1 MKTNLTTDMTTAF
14 PYNHAKRRYSNTA
27 PRVTIA
33 YAYYRLSQEEANE
46 GQSSSILNQEKIVR
60 DYCAR
65 NGIALLDSF
74 VDDGWSGGNFERPG
88 FQAMMRALESGKA
101 NMVITKDLSR
111 LGRDMRESSYYA
123 EQFFPEHQIHYIAI
137 ADNFDSELENVM
149 APFQFAMN
157 EVYLRDSSR
166 KVRDVFKM
174 KRSKGEYCACAPF
187 GYKKDPKD
195 KNHLI
200 PDEETAPIVTSI
212 FQRSAAG
219 KSCITIAQE
228 LSNEG
233 VVTPL
238 KYRAL
243 YRDNFT
249 DAGAARATDYW
260 NHTTVKRIIKNEV
273 YLGKTVL
280 GKTRKVSLKSKKKI
294 SVPKEDWVVTE
305 GTHIPLVDQM
315 TFDKAQFNLG
325 KGSRDYRQ
333 YDHVRKSIFGGI
345 AICSLCGY
353 SLCSSGTVY
362 KGEREK
368 YWFLSCNHKSKRF
381 ENPCQGVNI
390 KYSDLLELV
399 RQDLNSLINLTDAEI
414 DALVNSVLEEMND
427 VSAEKARE
435 SKIEKSQ
442 ARLKVISRT
451 IEKLYF
457 DNAEGKLSDSRL
469 ETMVAK
475 LEKEATT
482 LESSLEDLAAPSPA
496 AEIRSNYEK
505 FFQLAKQYSRI
516 EVLDRDILLTFIDK
530 IVVGPKILPDGYI
543 KAPRKHASYQQ
554 SVTIYYKFIGSLSD
568 HAPVPTFPVRTDSS
582 DEAIEISKFT
592 M

>member
-233 VVTPL
+233 AVTPL

-260 NHTTVKRIIKNEV
+260 NYTTVKRIIKNEV
-273 YLGKTVL
+273 YLGKTIL

-305 GTHIPLVDQM
+305 DTHIPLVDQM

-414 DALVNSVLEEMND
+414 DALVNGVLEEMND
-427 VSAEKARE
+427 VSAEKERE

-482 LESSLEDLAAPSPA
+482 LEASLEDLTAPSPA

-505 FFQLAKQYSRI
+505 FFQLAKQYSNI
-516 EVLDRDILLTFIDK
+516 EVLDRDILLTFIDR
-530 IVVGPKILPDGYI
+530 IVVGPKILPDGYV

-554 SVTIYYKFIGSLSD
+554 SVTIYYKFIGNLSD

-582 DEAIEISKFT
+582 DEAIEI
-592 M
+592 

>member
-27 PRVTIA
+27 PKVTIA

-88 FQAMMRALESGKA
+88 FQAMMRALEFGKA

-260 NHTTVKRIIKNEV
+260 NYTTVKRIIKNEV

-333 YDHVRKSIFGGI
+333 YDHVRKSILGGI

-414 DALVNSVLEEMND
+414 DALVNGVLEEMND
-427 VSAEKARE
+427 ASAEKERE

-457 DNAEGKLSDSRL
+457 DNAGGKLSDSRL

-482 LESSLEDLAAPSPA
+482 LEASLEDLTAPSPA
-496 AEIRSNYEK
+496 AEVRSNYEK
-505 FFQLAKQYSRI
+505 FFQLAKQYSNI
-516 EVLDRDILLTFIDK
+516 EVLDRDILLTFIDR

-543 KAPRKHASYQQ
+543 KAPRKHVSYQQ

-568 HAPVPTFPVRTDSS
+568 HAPVPTFPVRADTS
-582 DEAIEISKFT
+582 DEAIEI
-592 M
+592 

>member
-27 PRVTIA
+27 PKVTIA

-88 FQAMMRALESGKA
+88 FQAMMRALEFGKA

-260 NHTTVKRIIKNEV
+260 NYTTVKRIIKNEV

-333 YDHVRKSIFGGI
+333 YDHVRKSILGGI

-414 DALVNSVLEEMND
+414 DALVNGVLEEMND
-427 VSAEKARE
+427 ASVEKERE

-442 ARLKVISRT
+442 ARLKVISRA

-457 DNAEGKLSDSRL
+457 DNAGGKLSDSRL

-482 LESSLEDLAAPSPA
+482 LEASLEDLTAPSPA
-496 AEIRSNYEK
+496 AEVRSNYEK
-505 FFQLAKQYSRI
+505 FFQLAKQYSNI
-516 EVLDRDILLTFIDK
+516 EVLDRDILLTFIDR

-568 HAPVPTFPVRTDSS
+568 HAPVPTFPVRADTS
-582 DEAIEISKFT
+582 DEAIEI
-592 M
+592 

>member
-260 NHTTVKRIIKNEV
+260 NYTTVKRIIKNEV

-305 GTHIPLVDQM
+305 GTHVPLVDQM

-390 KYSDLLELV
+390 RYSDLLELV

-414 DALVNSVLEEMND
+414 DALVNGVLEEVNGAS
-427 VSAEKARE
+427 VEKERE

-469 ETMVAK
+469 EIMVAK

-482 LESSLEDLAAPSPA
+482 LEASLENLTAPSPA

-516 EVLDRDILLTFIDK
+516 EVLDRDILLTFIDR

-582 DEAIEISKFT
+582 NEAIEI
-592 M
+592 

>member
-1 MKTNLTTDMTTAF
+1 MPTTV
-14 PYNHAKRRYSNTA
+14 Y
-27 PRVTIA
+27 PRKKPTK
-33 YAYYRLSQEEANE
+33 

-195 KNHLI
+195 KNRLI

-260 NHTTVKRIIKNEV
+260 NYTTVK
-273 YLGKTVL
+273 
-280 GKTRKVSLKSKKKI
+280 
-294 SVPKEDWVVTE
+294 
-305 GTHIPLVDQM
+305 
-315 TFDKAQFNLG
+315 
-325 KGSRDYRQ
+325 GS
-333 YDHVRKSIFGGI
+333 
-345 AICSLCGY
+345 
-353 SLCSSGTVY
+353 
-362 KGEREK
+362 
-368 YWFLSCNHKSKRF
+368 
-381 ENPCQGVNI
+381 
-390 KYSDLLELV
+390 
-399 RQDLNSLINLTDAEI
+399 
-414 DALVNSVLEEMND
+414 
-427 VSAEKARE
+427 
-435 SKIEKSQ
+435 
-442 ARLKVISRT
+442 
-451 IEKLYF
+451 
-457 DNAEGKLSDSRL
+457 
-469 ETMVAK
+469 
-475 LEKEATT
+475 
-482 LESSLEDLAAPSPA
+482 
-496 AEIRSNYEK
+496 
-505 FFQLAKQYSRI
+505 
-516 EVLDRDILLTFIDK
+516 
-530 IVVGPKILPDGYI
+530 
-543 KAPRKHASYQQ
+543 
-554 SVTIYYKFIGSLSD
+554 
-568 HAPVPTFPVRTDSS
+568 
-582 DEAIEISKFT
+582 
-592 M
+592 

>member
-260 NHTTVKRIIKNEV
+260 NYTTVKRIIKNEV

-280 GKTRKVSLKSKKKI
+280 GKTRKASLKSKKKI

-325 KGSRDYRQ
+325 KGCRDYCQ

-414 DALVNSVLEEMND
+414 DALVNGVLEEMND
-427 VSAEKARE
+427 VSAEKERE

-482 LESSLEDLAAPSPA
+482 LETSLEDLTAPSPA

-516 EVLDRDILLTFIDK
+516 EVLDRDILLTFIDR

-568 HAPVPTFPVRTDSS
+568 HAPVPTFPVGTDVS
-582 DEAIEISKFT
+582 DEAIEI
-592 M
+592 

>member
-1 MKTNLTTDMTTAF
+1 
-14 PYNHAKRRYSNTA
+14 
-27 PRVTIA
+27 
-33 YAYYRLSQEEANE
+33 
-46 GQSSSILNQEKIVR
+46 
-60 DYCAR
+60 
-65 NGIALLDSF
+65 
-74 VDDGWSGGNFERPG
+74 
-88 FQAMMRALESGKA
+88 MMRALESGKA

-260 NHTTVKRIIKNEV
+260 NYTTVKRIIKNEV
-273 YLGKTVL
+273 YLGKTIL

-305 GTHIPLVDQM
+305 DTHIPLVDQM

-414 DALVNSVLEEMND
+414 DALVNGVLEEMND
-427 VSAEKARE
+427 VSAEKERE

-482 LESSLEDLAAPSPA
+482 LEASLEDLTAPSPA

-505 FFQLAKQYSRI
+505 FFQLAKQYSNI
-516 EVLDRDILLTFIDK
+516 EVLDRDILLTFIDR

-554 SVTIYYKFIGSLSD
+554 SVTIYYKFIGNLSD

-582 DEAIEISKFT
+582 DEAIEI
-592 M
+592 

>member
-88 FQAMMRALESGKA
+88 FQAMMRALEFGKA

-219 KSCITIAQE
+219 ESCITIAQE

-260 NHTTVKRIIKNEV
+260 NYTTVKRIIKNEV

-305 GTHIPLVDQM
+305 DTHIPLVDQM

-333 YDHVRKSIFGGI
+333 YDHVRKSILGGI

-414 DALVNSVLEEMND
+414 DALVNGVLEEMND
-427 VSAEKARE
+427 ASAEKERE

-442 ARLKVISRT
+442 AHLKVISRT

-482 LESSLEDLAAPSPA
+482 LEASLEDLTAPSPA
-496 AEIRSNYEK
+496 AEVRSNYEK
-505 FFQLAKQYSRI
+505 FFQLAKQYSNI
-516 EVLDRDILLTFIDK
+516 EVLDRDILLTFIDR

-568 HAPVPTFPVRTDSS
+568 HAPVPTFPVRANTS
-582 DEAIEISKFT
+582 DETIEI
-592 M
+592 

>member
-1 MKTNLTTDMTTAF
+1 MTTAF

-88 FQAMMRALESGKA
+88 FQAMMRALEFGKA

-260 NHTTVKRIIKNEV
+260 NYTTVKRIIKNEV

-333 YDHVRKSIFGGI
+333 YDHVRKSILGGI

-414 DALVNSVLEEMND
+414 DALVNGVLEEMND
-427 VSAEKARE
+427 ASAEKERE

-482 LESSLEDLAAPSPA
+482 LEASLEDLTAPSPA
-496 AEIRSNYEK
+496 AEVRSNYEK
-505 FFQLAKQYSRI
+505 FFQLAKQYSNI
-516 EVLDRDILLTFIDK
+516 EVLDRDILLTFIDR

-568 HAPVPTFPVRTDSS
+568 HAPVPTFPVRADTS
-582 DEAIEISKFT
+582 DEAIEI
-592 M
+592 

>member
-1 MKTNLTTDMTTAF
+1 MKTNPTTDMTTAF

-260 NHTTVKRIIKNEV
+260 NYTTVKRIIKNEV

-399 RQDLNSLINLTDAEI
+399 RQDLNSLINLTNAEI

-427 VSAEKARE
+427 VSAEKERE

-482 LESSLEDLAAPSPA
+482 LEASLEDLTAPSPA

-516 EVLDRDILLTFIDK
+516 EVLDRDILLTFIDR

-568 HAPVPTFPVRTDSS
+568 HAPVPTSPVRTNVS
-582 DEAIEISKFT
+582 DEAIEI
-592 M
+592 

>member
-260 NHTTVKRIIKNEV
+260 NYTTVKRIIKNEV

-280 GKTRKVSLKSKKKI
+280 GKTRKISLKSKKKI

-333 YDHVRKSIFGGI
+333 YNHVRKSIFGGI

-414 DALVNSVLEEMND
+414 DALVNGVLEEMND
-427 VSAEKARE
+427 VSAEKERE

-475 LEKEATT
+475 LEKEATA
-482 LESSLEDLAAPSPA
+482 LEASLEDLTAPSPA

-516 EVLDRDILLTFIDK
+516 EVLDRDILLTFIDR

-554 SVTIYYKFIGSLSD
+554 SVTIYYKFIGNLSD
-568 HAPVPTFPVRTDSS
+568 HALVPTFPVETDSS
-582 DEAIEISKFT
+582 DEAIEI
-592 M
+592 

>member
-88 FQAMMRALESGKA
+88 FQAMMRALEFGKA

-260 NHTTVKRIIKNEV
+260 NYTTVKRIIKNEV

-305 GTHIPLVDQM
+305 DTHIPLVDQM

-333 YDHVRKSIFGGI
+333 YDHIRKSIFGGI

-414 DALVNSVLEEMND
+414 DALVNGVLEEMND
-427 VSAEKARE
+427 ASAEKERE
-435 SKIEKSQ
+435 SKIEKSR

-482 LESSLEDLAAPSPA
+482 LEASLEDLTAPSPA
-496 AEIRSNYEK
+496 AEVRSNYEK
-505 FFQLAKQYSRI
+505 FFQLAKQYSNI
-516 EVLDRDILLTFIDK
+516 EVLDRDILLTFIDR

-568 HAPVPTFPVRTDSS
+568 HAPVPTFPVQADTS
-582 DEAIEISKFT
+582 DEAIEI
-592 M
+592 

>member
-195 KNHLI
+195 KNRLI

-260 NHTTVKRIIKNEV
+260 NYTTVKRIIKNEV

-390 KYSDLLELV
+390 RYSDLLELV

-414 DALVNSVLEEMND
+414 DALVNGVLEEVNGAS
-427 VSAEKARE
+427 VEKERE

-469 ETMVAK
+469 EIMVAK

-482 LESSLEDLAAPSPA
+482 LEASLENLTAPSPA

-516 EVLDRDILLTFIDK
+516 EVLDRDILLTFIDR

-554 SVTIYYKFIGSLSD
+554 RVTIYYKFIGSLSD
-568 HAPVPTFPVRTDSS
+568 HAAVPTFPVRTDSS
-582 DEAIEISKFT
+582 DETIEI
-592 M
+592 

>member
-1 MKTNLTTDMTTAF
+1 MTTAF

-88 FQAMMRALESGKA
+88 FQAMMRALEFGKA

-260 NHTTVKRIIKNEV
+260 NYTTVKRIIKNEV

-333 YDHVRKSIFGGI
+333 YDHVRKSILGGI

-414 DALVNSVLEEMND
+414 DALVNGVLEEMND
-427 VSAEKARE
+427 ASAEKERE

-457 DNAEGKLSDSRL
+457 DNAGGKLSDSRL

-482 LESSLEDLAAPSPA
+482 LEASLEDLTAPSPA
-496 AEIRSNYEK
+496 AEVRSNYEK
-505 FFQLAKQYSRI
+505 FFQLAKQYSNI
-516 EVLDRDILLTFIDK
+516 EVLDRDILLTFIDR

-568 HAPVPTFPVRTDSS
+568 HAPVPTFPVRADTS
-582 DEAIEISKFT
+582 DEAIEI
-592 M
+592 

>member
-260 NHTTVKRIIKNEV
+260 NYTTVKRIIKNEV

-305 GTHIPLVDQM
+305 GTHVPLVDQM

-390 KYSDLLELV
+390 RYSDLLELV

-414 DALVNSVLEEMND
+414 DALVNGVLEEVNGAS
-427 VSAEKARE
+427 VEKERE

-482 LESSLEDLAAPSPA
+482 LEASLEDLTAPSPA

-516 EVLDRDILLTFIDK
+516 EVLDRDILLTFIDR

-568 HAPVPTFPVRTDSS
+568 HAAVPTFPVRTDSS
-582 DEAIEISKFT
+582 DETIEI
-592 M
+592 

>member
-1 MKTNLTTDMTTAF
+1 MKTNLTTDRTTAF

-88 FQAMMRALESGKA
+88 FQAMMRALEFGKA

-260 NHTTVKRIIKNEV
+260 NYTTVKRIIKNEV

-333 YDHVRKSIFGGI
+333 YDHVRKSILGGI

-414 DALVNSVLEEMND
+414 DALVNGVLEEMND
-427 VSAEKARE
+427 ASAEKERE

-442 ARLKVISRT
+442 ARLNVISRT

-457 DNAEGKLSDSRL
+457 DNAGGKLSDSRL

-482 LESSLEDLAAPSPA
+482 LEASLEDLTAPSPA
-496 AEIRSNYEK
+496 AEVRSNYEK
-505 FFQLAKQYSRI
+505 FFQLAKQYSNI
-516 EVLDRDILLTFIDK
+516 EVLDRDILLTFIDR

-568 HAPVPTFPVRTDSS
+568 HAPVPTFPVRADTS
-582 DEAIEISKFT
+582 DEAIEI
-592 M
+592 

>member
-195 KNHLI
+195 KNRLI
-200 PDEETAPIVTSI
+200 PDEETASIVTSI

-260 NHTTVKRIIKNEV
+260 NYTTVKRIIKNEV

-390 KYSDLLELV
+390 RYSDLLELV

-414 DALVNSVLEEMND
+414 DALVNGVLEEMNGAS
-427 VSAEKARE
+427 VEKERE

-469 ETMVAK
+469 EIMVAK

-482 LESSLEDLAAPSPA
+482 LEASLENLTAPSPA

-516 EVLDRDILLTFIDK
+516 EVLDRDILLTFIDR

-568 HAPVPTFPVRTDSS
+568 HAAVPTFPVRTDSS
-582 DEAIEISKFT
+582 DETIEI
-592 M
+592 